1 MDPVMERTA
10 GILMDM
16 GLPVTRYAFS
26 PESPCIVARYSAH
39 SGKSSGI
46 GSIVL
51 SCHLDTAT
59 YETEKWRVDPL
70 SATEVKGRIFGRG
83 TIDCKGLAAVWLSLL
98 WKISIRQEDF
108 PFDLV
113 FVAVSDEEK
122 AESEEMEKLLEKTK
136 EFEGTF
142 LVLGEGGG
150 IPLRSGS
157 LTYYTLQ
164 TGEMESWTFKTAPT
178 GKPRR
183 FKLGSLL
190 EGFWRRAYAR
200 ETLGF
205 VVRGILGFRDPNR
218 TLESNPL
225 EQEGAEGRTWYRT
238 AFGKCSKPFSSANN
252 VVSKIVTGVPGAS
265 KIGTRTVRRVLK
277 RKDRKA
283 RVLPL
288 VTRGYSDNRCF
299 RIRGIPTL
307 GFFPLLPGN
316 SLSGCHHENEYISI
330 KSLHFA
336 EEVLESMLM
345 EFKEAIG
352 G

>member
-1 MDPVMERTA
+1 MERAA

-16 GLPVTRYAFS
+16 GLPVARYAFS
-26 PESPCIVARYSAH
+26 LESPCIVARYSAH

-51 SCHLDTAT
+51 YCHLDTAT
-59 YETEKWRVDPL
+59 YETGKWRVDPL
-70 SATEVKGRIFGRG
+70 SATEIKGRIYGRG

-98 WKISIRQEDF
+98 QKISAREEDF

-122 AESEEMEKLLEKTK
+122 AESVDMETLLEKTK

-150 IPLRSGS
+150 VPLRSGN

-164 TGEMESWTFKTAPT
+164 TGEMERWTFETAPNA
-178 GKPRR
+178 KPQRYR
-183 FKLGSLL
+183 LGTLL
-190 EGFWRRAYAR
+190 EGFWCRAYTR

-205 VVRGILGFRDPNR
+205 LVRGILGFRDPDR

-225 EQEGAEGRTWYRT
+225 EQERAEGLIWYRT
-238 AFGKCSKPFSSANN
+238 AFGKCPQPFRSSNN
-252 VVSKIVTGVPGAS
+252 VVTKIVATGVPRAS
-265 KIGTRTVRRVLK
+265 NIGIKTARRVL
-277 RKDRKA
+277 RRIDRKFRA
-283 RVLPL
+283 LPL

-307 GFFPLLPGN
+307 GFFPLSTGN
-316 SLSGCHHENEYISI
+316 SLAGCHRENEYISI